1 MWPKQKTHRRASDQI
16 RTLTRGGILDEQA
29 FWQIVRAEKERAD
42 RSGLPITVAVFT
54 VKDDAKDHSSLSG
67 WNAASLCQ
75 LLRETARVTD
85 HVGVAGANELGVILW
100 GTRELGAYRFVNRL
114 GENAQW
120 LAARCN
126 LFVYPELKPTVVVT
140 SEEVGVQQQ
149 PPKSKPPN
157 IPQGILNRIAEVERQ
172 LATAIDVETPVDN
185 SLDSDDFDETYSF
198 GHEDPTA
205 EILEEIQASQSDI
218 RNALSS
224 SGSDEDDN
232 DTDDF
237 QPPSAGGFHGGSS
250 TGESARVVC
259 AGDSSGGS
267 SACVAEPEAAIDVSK
282 AKCKVKQPDLASS
295 SAVPQKGDYDMDV
308 QLEPLENLFLHP
320 FPRWKRI
327 VDVVGAGVGLVML
340 SPLLLAVAALVKLTS
355 PGPVLFR
362 QLREG
367 YGGELFQINKFRTMR
382 VGADAEKARLQAES
396 EQDGP
401 AFKMKNDPRI
411 TSLGGFLRKTC
422 LDELPQLWNVL
433 LGDMTLVGPRPLDH
447 RESSKIARWG
457 RRRLNVMPGL
467 TCIWQVHGKSKVTF
481 NEWMRMDIRYS
492 QRVSFGH
499 DMKLVFATLKQVL
512 LRQASH

>member
-1 MWPKQKTHRRASDQI
+1 MWRKQKYHRRASDQI
-16 RTLTRGGILDEQA
+16 RSLTRGGILDEQA

-42 RSGLPITVAVFT
+42 RSGLPVTVAIFT
-54 VKDDAKDHSSLSG
+54 VKEDSKDFSTLSG

-75 LLRETARVTD
+75 LLRETARITD

-114 GENAQW
+114 GETAQW

-126 LFVYPELKPTVVVT
+126 LFVYPELKPASET
-140 SEEVGVQQQ
+140 STKNAERQNQ
-149 PPKSKPPN
+149 PSDVDRSS

-172 LATAIDVETPVDN
+172 LATAVAVETPVD
-185 SLDSDDFDETYSF
+185 SSQDYDDFDESYSY
-198 GHEDPTA
+198 GHNDPAT
-205 EILEEIQASQSDI
+205 ELLEEIEAAQEDVKAAASGQQ
-218 RNALSS
+218 R
-224 SGSDEDDN
+224 DD
-232 DTDDF
+232 DDDF
-237 QPPSAGGFHGGSS
+237 QPPSSGGTSEFSNM
-250 TGESARVVC
+250 SASV
-259 AGDSSGGS
+259 SSGRSSEASGS
-267 SACVAEPEAAIDVSK
+267 ATACVAEPNMVQAVAPAKQKAIANSQV
-282 AKCKVKQPDLASS
+282 AP
-295 SAVPQKGDYDMDV
+295 AVPEKGDYDLDV

-320 FPRWKRI
+320 FPRWKRAI
-327 VDVVGAGVGLVML
+327 DVVGAGCGLVVL
-340 SPLLLAVAALVKLTS
+340 SPLLLAIAALIKLTS

-382 VGADAEKARLQAES
+382 VGADAEKAQLQAQS

-401 AFKMKNDPRI
+401 AFKMENDPRI
-411 TSLGGFLRKTC
+411 TTLGSFLRKTC

-433 LGDMTLVGPRPLDH
+433 WGDMTLVGPRPLDH

-492 QRVSFGH
+492 QRVSFRQ